1 MEDVMD
7 KHRRCTDILFLILF
21 VAFMIGLFAAGIYGR
36 RHARTHTRTRAPTS
50 FHHV

>member
-7 KHRRCTDILFLILF
+7 KHRRCTDILFLIIF

-36 RHARTHTRTRAPTS
+36 RHTHARTLTS
-50 FHHV
+50 FHIL